1 MNKWAILRS
10 STFHL
15 LSILKPR
22 KLGRNIYRNE
32 EACWVQSMVRAC
44 CNPWTFGTSPVS
56 HCWLLPDSI
65 VGHILLVYLY
75 VHIARFQI
83 FAWRTCQDHVMP
95 HDASGHKFGPF
106 WSILNPLDTRRLRQV
121 LLCLPETAND
131 HDEVNWSCLGSSCPN
146 QTCLI
151 CAMNVNRSRNI
162 LQLLIY
168 ILCL

>member
-56 HCWLLPDSI
+56 HCWLLPESI
-65 VGHILLVYLY
+65 VGHIHLAYLY
-75 VHIARFQI
+75 VHIERFQI

-106 WSILNPLDTRRLRQV
+106 STLWTLDACDRFCCACLKRQTITTKST
-121 LLCLPETAND
+121 E
-131 HDEVNWSCLGSSCPN
+131 SCLGSSCPN